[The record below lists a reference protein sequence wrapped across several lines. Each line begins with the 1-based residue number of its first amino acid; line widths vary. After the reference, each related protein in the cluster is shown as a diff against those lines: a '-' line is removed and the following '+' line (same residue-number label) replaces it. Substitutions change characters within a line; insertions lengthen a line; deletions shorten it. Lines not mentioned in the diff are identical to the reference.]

1 VPPESLLPA
10 MLDPVGAEE
19 NSAPNFWWVGPEDN
33 PVLVEN
39 AEAVMPYLPYYMAG
53 WPLKWAGKIAQRA
66 PDVRVIEHPDGTFQV
81 ISVGPGGSNFTF
93 DNPYDAANGLA
104 GGLISVFVSR
114 DPQMVCLHA
123 GAARV
128 GDGLVVLI
136 GDSFAGKSI
145 VALHL
150 AVLGNTFFGDEQV
163 CVTFENPS
171 QGMCL
176 GLMPKVRLP
185 LPEDCGDAFREF
197 VDGYSSMQG
206 DEMAYLK
213 LWEGEA
219 GIFGETAPVRAL
231 VFLDRMETGDSELR
245 PASYQELVKTM
256 VCTAFAPHIPSS
268 DLLAGL
274 TRLAGAIEVYHL
286 KFSSSRDAAALLSQE
301 FRQPGAGSD
310 LGPDSGLGR

>member
-1 VPPESLLPA
+1 MP
-10 MLDPVGAEE
+10 DPVGAEADQ
-19 NSAPNFWWVGPEDN
+19 APDFWWVGPEDN

-53 WPLKWAGKIAQRA
+53 WPLKWAGQTAERT

-81 ISVGPGGSNFTF
+81 ISVGPGGADFTF

-128 GDGLVVLI
+128 GDGLVVVI
-136 GDSFAGKSI
+136 GDSFAGKSS

-150 AVLGNTFFGDEQV
+150 AVLGNRFFGDDQI
-163 CVTFENPS
+163 CVTLENPS

-185 LPEDCGDAFREF
+185 LPDDCGDAFREF

-219 GIFGETAPVRAL
+219 GTFGETAPVRAL

-245 PASYQELVKTM
+245 PASHPELVKAM
-256 VCTAFAPHIPSS
+256 VRTAFASHIPSP

-274 TRLAGAIEVYHL
+274 TRLADAAGAYHL
-286 KFSSSRDAAALLSQE
+286 KFSSSRDAAALLSRE
-301 FRQPGAGSD
+301 FRQVGPGLD
-310 LGPDSGLGR
+310 LGPDLDLGADK